1 MKRGQAYGWLAEQ
14 LGIDKSDCHIG
25 MFDVKTCERVKF
37 ICLAKQNEIALR
49 GQQMFTV

>member
-25 MFDVKTCERVKF
+25 MFDVQNLRAGEVYLPCQ
-37 ICLAKQNEIALR
+37 AK
-49 GQQMFTV
+49 